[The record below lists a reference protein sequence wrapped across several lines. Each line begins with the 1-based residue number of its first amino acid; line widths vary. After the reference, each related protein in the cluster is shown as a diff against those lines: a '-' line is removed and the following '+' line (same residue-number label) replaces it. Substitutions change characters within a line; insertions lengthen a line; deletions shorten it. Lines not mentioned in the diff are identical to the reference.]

1 MKAKTINAAVSA
13 AYQQAHKQARKAN
26 PKGFLRSRGRAVYVL
41 TRGGILP
48 AFEGQLQDWTGT
60 QKQLDAIMEYTNL
73 PDVTEVGI
81 EGGIDYSDDLAGF
94 ADGYYDPW
102 VGEWSVAVWM
112 ATDSRWHQEK
122 RAKELNECCGLSI
135 NEAANQ
141 ARQERL
147 KGIVQRNACTYDQAI
162 AMLEAEQQAQDAV
175 DARIAVERDVVSK
188 LILMAAEAGWV
199 CTHVDNGDGGVK
211 VTTLEQAM
219 DEAFAADDATLAFR
233 KNGHAMHVYVVL
245 GNDGWDAVADYSAP
259 AEDVEGWN
267 TLMAA
272 HEAYCEALPCAQ

>member
-1 MKAKTINAAVSA
+1 MKAKTINAATSA
-13 AYQQAHKQARKAN
+13 AYQQALKQARKAN
-26 PKGFLRSRGRAVYVL
+26 PKGFLRSRGRTMYVL
-41 TRGGILP
+41 TKAGILP
-48 AFEGQLQDWTGT
+48 AFECQHEEWKGT
-60 QKQLDAIMEYTNL
+60 QAQLDALLAFTND
-73 PDVTEVGI
+73 PEVTEVGI
-81 EGGIDYSDDLAGF
+81 EGGIDYSADLAGF
-94 ADGYYDPW
+94 SDGTYDPW
-102 VGEWSVAVWM
+102 IGEWSVAVWM
-112 ATDSRWHQEK
+112 ATNSRWHQEK
-122 RAKELNECCGLSI
+122 RAKELEGLGLSI
-135 NEAANQ
+135 NEAQAQ

-233 KNGHAMHVYVVL
+233 KNGHAMYAYIVL

-272 HEAYCEALPCAQ
+272 HSAYCEALPCAQ